1 MLLVDSMSYDD
12 YKLMSNEEL
21 RRRISYDDSLMKQPS
36 LNTVT
41 IQKIHNDRVN
51 CEIELERREG

>member
-1 MLLVDSMSYDD
+1 MSYDD